1 MPRRSVTARGP
12 RGTVPPERRSVCP
25 IANTLDILGDRWT
38 LLVIRD
44 LLKGKRRYVEFS
56 ASPERIATNLLSE
69 RLKRLEQQG
78 IVESRLY
85 STHPPRSEYHLT
97 PKGEDL
103 RPVVSSLRRW
113 GLRHIL
119 GTRVDA
125 SP

>member
-113 GLRHIL
+113 GLRHIP